1 MCTMWCSNLQVMTG
15 AVYDILSDIFEMYK
29 KDKGTRPDDYWGN
42 AQLLCAAGYH
52 LYKNLI
58 TAYKELPEKNVRF
71 HDVATGMLKTEQD
84 SRIQDIM
91 RARWADTFQCFK
103 VIRMRCIL

>member
-1 MCTMWCSNLQVMTG
+1 MWCSNLQVMTG